1 LQPISLNK
9 SSFLWERKDCPNP
22 HIYWDKERFGMGGM
36 KVGKEQDIQGISS
49 RRFTLASVFAIGG
62 ISLLLGCLALIDS
75 KVAMEASLR
84 GVSVWWE
91 VLFPALFPFFVLSEL
106 LLGFG
111 IVHLAG
117 TLLDPFMR
125 PLFRLPGVGG
135 FIVAMGFASGYPVGA
150 RLTSRL
156 MEQGLVTKDQGER
169 LVAMTTTSDP
179 IFLIGAVCIGFFGSL
194 KSAPVLAVAHYGG
207 ALLLGIFSRFRKS
220 SHYPSFESE
229 PLKGSRLRAAFAAMH
244 RARIADGRPFS
255 ILLQQ
260 SLQSSLILMMIVGGL
275 VVFFSAALELLM
287 HSGLLSLFR
296 DLTAMLLHGFGLSP
310 NLAPSFVK
318 GAFEVTLGAKSAAA
332 DVGIPL
338 IDRIAVAAFV
348 LSWAGM
354 SVHAQVAGLMSRT
367 DWRYL
372 PFARARLIHGLFAML
387 LIYLLW
393 PLFDTSETTSLPAWS
408 HADSPFHRSLI
419 PSIAWLPLFALSIIA
434 VIVIAGIIAIGAGKL
449 MKR

>member
-1 LQPISLNK
+1 MSNLYNK
-9 SSFLWERKDCPNP
+9 PALSP
-22 HIYWDKERFGMGGM
+22 HWY
-36 KVGKEQDIQGISS
+36 
-49 RRFTLASVFAIGG
+49 TLPSIIGIGG
-62 ISLLLGCLALIDS
+62 ASLFIGILAITDPQ
-75 KVAMEASLR
+75 VALDASLR

-156 MEQGLVTKDQGER
+156 MEQKLVTRNEGER

-194 KSAPVLAVAHYGG
+194 QPAPILAAAHYGG
-207 ALLLGIFSRFRKS
+207 ALLIGIVSRFWS
-220 SHYPSFESE
+220 PIQSHSE
-229 PLKGSRLRAAFAAMH
+229 VDKPIKGSRIRAALSAMH
-244 RARIADGRPFS
+244 QARIEDGRPFGL
-255 ILLQQ
+255 LLQH
-260 SLQSSLILMMIVGGL
+260 SLQSSLTLMMIVGGL
-275 VVFFSAALELLM
+275 VVFFSATLELFVQ
-287 HSGLLSLFR
+287 SGILALFR
-296 DLTAMLLHGFGLSP
+296 DMTSGALQLLGLSP

-318 GAFEVTLGAKSAAA
+318 GLFEVTLGAKAAAA
-332 DVGIPL
+332 DTAIPL
-338 IDRIAVAAFV
+338 VHRVAAAAFV
-348 LSWAGM
+348 LSWAGL

-372 PFARARLIHGLFAML
+372 SFAKARLMHGLIAML

-393 PLFDTSETTSLPAWS
+393 PWFNQSSLLSLPVF
-408 HADSPFHRSLI
+408 HAGAPLAPLFNQSSI
-419 PSIAWLPLFALSIIA
+419 PLAAWLPLFSLAILALIIS
-434 VIVIAGIIAIGAGKL
+434 AGTVAIGIG
-449 MKR
+449 RWFRR